1 MTERYRLD
9 GELLPTIP
17 VPHDGVITRLEIGG
31 DCITFRF
38 EEDIGRRDAIAF
50 IHPGAKSLIIR
61 YHLTEDGF
69 RLYRW
74 HRRIPLLFPRGVLQG
89 GRAPMPGE
97 ADGAQAGVPVPQRGV
112 LFCDHHA
119 VFPGVS
125 DPGCIRGQ
133 RGIRV
138 DRLMRN

>member
-38 EEDIGRRDAIAF
+38 EEDIGRRDAIAY

-61 YHLTEDGF
+61 YHLTADGF

-74 HRRIPLLFPRGVLQG
+74 HRRIPLLFPRGYYKEVARPCPEKLTAHRLEYLYHNVG
-89 GRAPMPGE
+89 YCS
-97 ADGAQAGVPVPQRGV
+97 VITTLYSRGY
-112 LFCDHHA
+112 LILDA
-119 VFPGVS
+119 S
-125 DPGCIRGQ
+125 
-133 RGIRV
+133 V
-138 DRLMRN
+138 DSVEYEWID

>member
-17 VPHDGVITRLEIGG
+17 VPHDGMITRLEIGG

-38 EEDIGRRDAIAF
+38 EEDIGRRDAIAY

-74 HRRIPLLFPRGVLQG
+74 HRRIPLLFPNLMIFYLQARGKLVTPSERKNPPSEEL
-89 GRAPMPGE
+89 E
-97 ADGAQAGVPVPQRGV
+97 E
-112 LFCDHHA
+112 LEDHKGSFE
-119 VFPGVS
+119 V
-125 DPGCIRGQ
+125 
-133 RGIRV
+133 
-138 DRLMRN
+138 